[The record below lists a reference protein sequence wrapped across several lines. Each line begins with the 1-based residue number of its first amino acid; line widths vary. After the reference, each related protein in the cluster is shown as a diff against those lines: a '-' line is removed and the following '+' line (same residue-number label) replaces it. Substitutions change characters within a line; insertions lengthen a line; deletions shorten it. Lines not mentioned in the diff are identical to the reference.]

1 MKIKNLSFKYK
12 IISLVIA
19 IIIILTATTIFI
31 ITNTTNEVLEDI
43 VFQNQK
49 KNNQQ
54 QSELVSNW
62 FVERKRDL
70 EIYANTEIMK
80 NSTWNEKKNYLQNEL
95 ANRVEEYYFF
105 FLADESGN
113 YSTTFEDNAGNISDR
128 KYFNEIIKG
137 KGKTVISDPV
147 ISKSTSRPIIVI
159 GTAIEFDKNNGLIA
173 AVIRLNEL
181 AAHINKY
188 NNKEDGVYSF
198 LMNNQGEV
206 IAHPDQ
212 EKFEEYFVSG
222 RNSSF
227 YFPDEFENN
236 IVLNDSGDFK
246 FSIDNTEKHA
256 FYHNIPET
264 DNWKIVTVSPQNYL
278 QRLINDLNKKIFST
292 AIIVILLG
300 SLLSIYLANNISKPI
315 IKLKNTFE
323 KGATGNLDIRSD
335 INSGDEIGKAAD
347 SFNKM
352 MDVIKDLTYNDSLTG
367 LPNIDFFKKKIDS
380 IFHGLNDKNK
390 RTYICSMGV
399 DNFKSINDRFGHNGG
414 DEILKSLA
422 DRLVKS
428 LDENIT
434 VSRMSDEFYFY
445 FLADEKET
453 NNNKAYKKCSEI
465 LKKVNES
472 YLIEDNIIHLST
484 SMGISV
490 YPDDSKDVSKLI
502 KNASIAM
509 HAVKKISDKK
519 IYFYSKNIEKT
530 ISQRKTIETELA
542 AAINEEQFV
551 LHFQPFIS
559 TTDEKVVGLEALI
572 RWNHPKKGMISPGV
586 FIPIAEETG
595 FIKEIGAWV
604 LKDACAQLK
613 EMHKNINDDFFVSVN
628 VSPEQFSE
636 KNFIKQIKEILFTTG
651 LEPEHLQLEI
661 TERTAMGNIEYTI
674 RALQEL
680 QELGVKIA
688 IDDFGTGYSSLSYLK
703 EFAIDILKIDKSFID
718 NFIENNDD
726 RAIVTTI
733 INISHNLG
741 LQVVAEGVE
750 NKEQANELKERLNC
764 DIIQGYYY
772 SKPLPLEKIIKNMD
786 I

>member
-1 MKIKNLSFKYK
+1 MKLKNLSFKYK
-12 IISLVIA
+12 IIILVIA
-19 IIIILTATTIFI
+19 IIITLTATTIFI
-31 ITNTTNEVLEDI
+31 VTNTTNDVLKDI
-43 VFQNQK
+43 IFQNQK
-49 KNNQQ
+49 NNNQQ
-54 QSELVSNW
+54 QSELVGNW
-62 FVERKRDL
+62 FLERKRDL

-80 NSTWNEKKNYLQNEL
+80 NNTWNEKRNYLQNEL

-128 KYFNEIIKG
+128 KYFNEVIEG
-137 KGKTVISDPV
+137 QGKTVISDPV

-159 GTAIEFDKNNGLIA
+159 GTAIYFDKNKGLLA

-181 AAHINKY
+181 AVHINKY
-188 NNKEDGVYSF
+188 NNKENGVYSF

-212 EKFEEYFVSG
+212 EKFEGYFLNDS
-222 RNSSF
+222 NSSL
-227 YFPDEFENN
+227 YFPDEFKKN
-236 IVLNDSGDFK
+236 IISNDSGDFK
-246 FSIDNTEKHA
+246 FSINNIEKHA

-278 QRLINDLNKKIFST
+278 QGLINDLNNKIFLT

-300 SLLSIYLANNISKPI
+300 SGFSVYLANNISKPI
-315 IKLKNTFE
+315 IELKNTFE

-335 INSGDEIGKAAD
+335 INTEDEIGKAAG

-352 MDVIKDLTYNDSLTG
+352 MDVIKNLTYNDSLTG
-367 LPNIDFFKKKIDS
+367 LPNIDFFKKKLDS
-380 IFHGLNDKNK
+380 ILNDLDNENQKA
-390 RTYICSMGV
+390 YICSMGV
-399 DNFKSINDRFGHNGG
+399 DNFKSINDRFGHSGG

-422 DRLVKS
+422 DKLVKS
-428 LDENIT
+428 LDKNIT
-434 VSRMSDEFYFY
+434 VSRMGDEFYFY
-445 FLADEKET
+445 YLVDEIET
-453 NNNKAYKKCSEI
+453 NHNEIYKKGSEI

-472 YLIEDNIIHLST
+472 YLIDNNIIYLST
-484 SMGISV
+484 SMGISA
-490 YPDDSKDVSKLI
+490 YPDDSKDVTRLI
-502 KNASIAM
+502 KNASLAM
-509 HAVKKISDKK
+509 HAVKKITNKK
-519 IYFYSKNIEKT
+519 IYFYSKNIEKN

-542 AAINEEQFV
+542 AALKKEQFV
-551 LHFQPFIS
+551 LYFQPFIS

-572 RWNHPKKGMISPGV
+572 RWNHPEKGMISPGV

-604 LKDACAQLK
+604 LKDACTQLK
-613 EMHKNINDDFFVSVN
+613 EIHKNINDDFFVSVN
-628 VSPEQFSE
+628 VSPEQFLE
-636 KNFIKQIKEILFTTG
+636 NDFIKSIKEILFTTG

-661 TERTAMGNIEYTI
+661 TERTAMGNVKYTI
-674 RALQEL
+674 KSLQEL

-718 NFIENNDD
+718 NFIENKDD

-750 NKEQANELKERLNC
+750 NKEQADELKDELKC

-772 SKPLPLEKIIKNMD
+772 SRPLPLEEIIKNMGL
-786 I
+786 